1 MLCFLEKT
9 VWKKKRINRV
19 ENVYEIT
26 KKDILSTVLNI
37 LMIYGI
43 IFKNMLELC
52 DMGDYIFRELMCL

>member
-9 VWKKKRINRV
+9 LKKKRINSMG
-19 ENVYEIT
+19 NVYEIM

-43 IFKNMLELC
+43 ILKNMLELC
-52 DMGDYIFRELMCL
+52 DMGDYIF